1 MLPKGPY
8 DPNSNEPTI
17 LKYWLENKFFKP
29 EFHPQK
35 GLLSMEEMKKD
46 GRESFCIINPPP
58 NAYMRPHIG
67 NVSGY
72 AYQDVFLRYNRLL
85 GKKVLGQPG
94 KDHAGIQGE
103 VVVEKIFI
111 ENKGKTKHDM
121 GREKFY
127 LSAYDHFQKLM
138 PKVMADEQRIG
149 LSSDYDRNIFTLD
162 PKIVDTVLGTFI
174 KMFQDK
180 MVYKGVRI
188 VNWDPVAKTTLA
200 DIDTER
206 MERETELVYI
216 RYPLINQKV
225 WYLSCYIEETL
236 KRISANEKSVETR
249 ALNPDEP
256 KRYFGDIKEGDLI
269 VFVEKSGEKT
279 HHVYKIVKGV
289 MIYKDLDTALKEIL
303 WEKVV
308 EGGIKDMDGLRAF
321 YDKLSPNY
329 ADKVSSN
336 GLISITLRELDEN
349 EYVTVATTRAET
361 MLGDTAVVVN
371 PTDERYKNL
380 VGKKLVLPIINREIP
395 IITSVRVEK
404 EFGTGAVK
412 LTPAHSY
419 DDYVMMNEWNEAN
432 SNSQVGYVNIID
444 KDAKMTGP
452 IPESLKGLKI
462 EESRKEIEQ
471 TLENLVVKREKHNQS
486 IMIGERSR
494 AVIEQI
500 MSSQW
505 FIDVEKLKQPAISAV
520 NDGKVTIYPKY
531 MTKKYL
537 QWLENLRDWP
547 VSRSLWWGYR
557 FPVWYKGMVE
567 ETIDENGQITQS
579 IGSQKIDDIFDAV
592 NKGLAKV
599 QIDNPG
605 IRLSVIRHAQTD
617 ENLTKI
623 VIGRKD
629 VPLNENGRKEA
640 ELSAQNLLKTKQQ
653 YDLIITSPMIRTK
666 ETASIIGEKLGI
678 PIIEN
683 ALLIERHFGEL
694 DGLTWEEFSQKF
706 PELAAINTPTYQE
719 NLPSGEKISEVES
732 RVREF
737 ISILKKEYADKRVL
751 VVTHAGLIRIFKREL
766 SNKSVE
772 DSRKEDIPNA
782 EVLDLI
788 IKDEGWIQDE
798 DVFDTWFSS
807 GQWPY
812 ATLRANDLM
821 DTFFPSDIMETG
833 YDILELWV
841 SRMIMLSMYH
851 EGNIPFKYVYLHGL
865 VKAPDGQKMSKS
877 KNNVIIPDEII
888 NKYGAD
894 SLRLL
899 YVVGNTAG
907 SSYPVSYEKLEGN
920 KRFLNK
926 IWNASKFVL
935 NYINESDLEI
945 KDQYISEK
953 DKEMIKKVNELS
965 IKTARQIDKFR
976 IGLAAEELYQ
986 EFWHDFCD
994 VYIEEVKPKLYK
1006 KDKDGND
1013 MNTSPDAQKEMKS
1026 AKLTMYYVLRKYLI
1040 MLHPFI
1046 PFITETVWQEMPK
1059 TQEESKTIMY
1069 TNW

>member
-8 DPNSNEPTI
+8 DPNTNEPII
-17 LKYWLENKFFKP
+17 LKYWLDNKFFKP
-29 EFHPQK
+29 EYHSK
-35 GLLSMEEMKKD
+35 RGLLSTEEMKND
-46 GRESFCIINPPP
+46 GREPFCIINPPP

-111 ENKGKTKHDM
+111 ENKGKTKYDM

-162 PKIVDTVLGTFI
+162 PKIVDTVIGTFI

-206 MERETELVYI
+206 VERETELVYI
-216 RYPLINQKV
+216 KYPLKESV
-225 WYLSCYIEETL
+225 DGVDF
-236 KRISANEKSVETR
+236 IS
-249 ALNPDEP
+249 
-256 KRYFGDIKEGDLI
+256 
-269 VFVEKSGEKT
+269 
-279 HHVYKIVKGV
+279 
-289 MIYKDLDTALKEIL
+289 
-303 WEKVV
+303 
-308 EGGIKDMDGLRAF
+308 
-321 YDKLSPNY
+321 
-329 ADKVSSN
+329 
-336 GLISITLRELDEN
+336 
-349 EYVTVATTRAET
+349 VATTRAET
-361 MLGDTAVVVN
+361 MLGDTAVIVH
-371 PTDERYKNL
+371 PEDPRYKNL
-380 VGKKLVLPIINREIP
+380 IGKSIILPITNREVP
-395 IITSVRVEK
+395 IIASVRVEK

-419 DDYVMMNEWNEAN
+419 DDYVMMTEWNSENPN
-432 SNSQVGYVNIID
+432 STVGYINIID
-444 KDAKMTGP
+444 KDGKMTGP
-452 IPESLKGLKI
+452 IPEHYLGMTTS
-462 EESRKEIEQ
+462 EAR
-471 TLENLVVKREKHNQS
+471 NLVEHELGNLVLKREKHLQS
-486 IMIGERSR
+486 VMVGERSK

-505 FIDVEKLKQPAISAV
+505 FIDVEKLKQPAITAV
-520 NDGKVTIYPKY
+520 NDGKVTIYPEY

-537 QWLENLRDWP
+537 TWLENLRDWP

-557 FPVWYKGMVE
+557 FPVWYKGKVE
-567 ETIDENGQITQS
+567 EKINDNGQLVETIDGVEF
-579 IGSQKIDDIFDAV
+579 KDIVEAV
-592 NKGLAKV
+592 EKSLAKV
-599 QIDNPG
+599 QI
-605 IRLSVIRHAQTD
+605 
-617 ENLTKI
+617 EN
-623 VIGRKD
+623 
-629 VPLNENGRKEA
+629 
-640 ELSAQNLLKTKQQ
+640 
-653 YDLIITSPMIRTK
+653 
-666 ETASIIGEKLGI
+666 
-678 PIIEN
+678 
-683 ALLIERHFGEL
+683 
-694 DGLTWEEFSQKF
+694 
-706 PELAAINTPTYQE
+706 
-719 NLPSGEKISEVES
+719 
-732 RVREF
+732 
-737 ISILKKEYADKRVL
+737 
-751 VVTHAGLIRIFKREL
+751 
-766 SNKSVE
+766 
-772 DSRKEDIPNA
+772 PNA
-782 EVLDLI
+782 EG
-788 IKDEGWIQDE
+788 ENTWIQDE

-812 ATLRANDLM
+812 ATLKANDLI

-841 SRMIMLSMYH
+841 SRMIMLSLYH
-851 EGNIPFKYVYLHGL
+851 EGKEPFKNVYLHGL

-877 KNNVIIPDEII
+877 KNNVIVPDEII

-899 YVVGNTAG
+899 YIVGNAPG
-907 SSYPVSYEKLEGN
+907 QPYPISYEKLEGY

-935 NYINESDLEI
+935 SYINENDLDIIEI
-945 KDQYISEK
+945 TTEDVLNKAQEKGVFISER
-953 DKEMIKKVNELS
+953 DKEMINKVDELS
-965 IKTARQIDKFR
+965 KSVTKQIEKFR

-994 VYIEEVKPKLYK
+994 VYIEEIKPKLYS
-1006 KDKDGND
+1006 KDREGNEI
-1013 MNTSPDAQKEMKS
+1013 NTSTEALNEMKS
-1026 AKLTMYYVLRKYLI
+1026 AKLTMFYVLKRYLV
-1040 MLHPFI
+1040 MLHPLV

-1059 TQEESKTIMY
+1059 TKEESKTIMY
-1069 TNW
+1069 STW